1 MFQIVTLERLER
13 VVSPLVIVIRVPAV
27 ISLQANVQPGNALR
41 AGKI

>member
-13 VVSPLVIVIRVPAV
+13 VVIPLVIVIRVPAV
-27 ISLQANVQPGNALR
+27 TGLQANVQPGNALR